1 MKIVLINPLT
11 PSGQGFLSL
20 AIGLGDGGGGGVNYN
35 SNMLTIQREGRQMDP
50 PIGFADLKFEAI
62 NQSKRIFQYM

>member
-1 MKIVLINPLT
+1 M
-11 PSGQGFLSL
+11 GEGE
-20 AIGLGDGGGGGVNYN
+20 GGTYN